1 MATETEIPLHAIA
14 LWMENNGCKQGHRK
28 EVPCEMLYSGGC
40 IIQEYTRNWEEKH
53 LSS

>member
-28 EVPCEMLYSGGC
+28 EEHPSRIV
-40 IIQEYTRNWEEKH
+40 I
-53 LSS
+53 